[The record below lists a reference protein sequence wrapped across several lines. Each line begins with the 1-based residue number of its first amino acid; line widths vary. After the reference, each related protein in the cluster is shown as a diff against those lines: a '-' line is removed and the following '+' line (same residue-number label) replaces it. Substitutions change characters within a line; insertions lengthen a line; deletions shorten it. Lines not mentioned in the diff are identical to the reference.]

1 MAPDGG
7 VYLLDRDEL
16 DAALGKDEI
25 TMEQYTT
32 ALKTAGEILMR
43 LTGKKLPSRRCHYIK
58 IGDALKTQLDAI
70 AGTLAPLLAL
80 IGEKNA

>member
-1 MAPDGG
+1 
-7 VYLLDRDEL
+7 
-16 DAALGKDEI
+16 
-25 TMEQYTT
+25 
-32 ALKTAGEILMR
+32 MR

-58 IGDALKTQLDAI
+58 IGDALETQLDAI